1 MREDFCYR
9 MNLRMRSGGMKRKGI
24 AFVMAVCMLVSQVLI
39 GCELP
44 DVKAKGALLMEADS
58 GRILFEK
65 NGYEVLPMASTTKIM
80 TCIVALENGNLDDI
94 VTVSKR
100 ACQAPPVKL
109 KLQIGEK
116 QRLGDLLYSLM
127 LESHNDT
134 AVAIAEHVGG
144 SVEHFC
150 EMMTAKAREIGAETA
165 NFKTPN
171 GLDAQGHD
179 ASAYDMALIARY
191 AVQNPEFVKIVTTQL
206 INIPTTEVPGSRRH
220 DLQCKNRFL
229 YCYQGANGMKT
240 GFTNKAGHCFVGSAN
255 RKDMQLVGVAL
266 ASGWGKAG
274 KTRKY
279 TDVIN
284 MMNYGFKNYEKVKVL
299 SPEASY
305 MNLPVT
311 KAIDK
316 TIDLACEDEIVLPL
330 TSVEKENLV
339 LKKTVPPSLQAPI
352 KEGEVVGEVQIL
364 CAGTVLASAPL
375 KAKESIKKANI
386 LDYIKNWIK
395 NE

>member
-1 MREDFCYR
+1 
-9 MNLRMRSGGMKRKGI
+9 MKRKVI
-24 AFVMAVCMLVSQVLI
+24 ACIMIACMFISQVLM

-65 NGYEVLPMASTTKIM
+65 NGYEALPMASTTKIM
-80 TCIVALENGNLDDI
+80 TCIVALENGNVDDI

-100 ACQAPPVKL
+100 ACAAPPVKL

-134 AVAIAEHVGG
+134 AVAIAEHIGG

-171 GLDAQGHD
+171 GLDAQGHG

-191 AVQNPEFVKIVTTQL
+191 AVQNPEFIKIVTTEL
-206 INIPTTEVPGSRRH
+206 ISIPTKEVTGSRRH

-229 YCYQGANGMKT
+229 YCYKGANGMKT

-255 RKDMQLVGVAL
+255 RNNMQLVGVAL
-266 ASGWGKAG
+266 AAGWGKAG

-284 MMNYGFKNYEKVKVL
+284 MMNYGFKNYEKVNIL
-299 SPEASY
+299 SLEGSY
-305 MNLPVT
+305 MNVPIT

-316 TIDLACEDEIVLPL
+316 TIDLACDEGITLPL
-330 TSVEKENLV
+330 THVEKENIV
-339 LKKTVPPSLQAPI
+339 LKKVVPPSLKAPI
-352 KEGEVVGEVQIL
+352 KKGEIVGEVQIL
-364 CAGTVLASAPL
+364 CGGTVLATAPL
-375 KAKESIKKANI
+375 KAQESIKKANA

-395 NE
+395 NK

>member
-9 MNLRMRSGGMKRKGI
+9 MNLELRSGSMKRKGI
-24 AFVMAVCMLVSQVLI
+24 ALVMALFMCISQIVL
-39 GCELP
+39 GSELP
-44 DVKAKGALLMEADS
+44 DVKAKGALLMEVES
-58 GRILFEK
+58 GRVLFEK
-65 NGYEVLPMASTTKIM
+65 NGYEPLPMASTTKIM

-94 VTVSKR
+94 VTASKR
-100 ACQAPPVKL
+100 ACCAPPVKL

-150 EMMTAKAREIGAETA
+150 EMMTDKAREIGAQNAT
-165 NFKTPN
+165 FKTPN
-171 GLDAQGHD
+171 GLDAEGHH
-179 ASAYDMALIARY
+179 ASAYDMAIIASY
-191 AVQNPEFVKIVTTQL
+191 AVQNPEFVKIVTTEL
-206 INIPTTEVPGSRRH
+206 ISIPTKEVPGSRRH

-229 YCYQGANGMKT
+229 YSYTGANGMKT

-255 RKDMQLVGVAL
+255 RDDMQLVGIAL

-284 MMNYGFKNYEKVKVL
+284 MMNYGFKNYEKVQVL
-299 SPEASY
+299 SPSRSY
-305 MNLPVT
+305 INVPVT
-311 KAIDK
+311 KAIVK
-316 TIDLACEDEIVLPL
+316 SIDLACDEEIVLPL
-330 TSVEKENLV
+330 TAVEKENLV
-339 LKKTVPPSLQAPI
+339 LKKIVPPSVQAPI
-352 KEGEVVGEVQIL
+352 AEGDTVGEVQVL
-364 CAGTVLASAPL
+364 CGGTVLASAPL
-375 KAKESIKKANI
+375 TAKENIKKANVF
-386 LDYIKNWIK
+386 DYIKNWIK
-395 NE
+395 NK

>member
-1 MREDFCYR
+1 MRKK
-9 MNLRMRSGGMKRKGI
+9 SI
-24 AFVMAVCMLVSQVLI
+24 ALVIILCMFISQVVL
-39 GCELP
+39 GSELP
-44 DVKAKGALLMEADS
+44 DVKAKGALLMEVES
-58 GRILFEK
+58 GRVLFEK
-65 NGYEVLPMASTTKIM
+65 NSHESLPMASTTKIM
-80 TCIVALENGNLDDI
+80 TCIVALENSNLDDV

-100 ACQAPPVKL
+100 ACCAPPVKL

-150 EMMTAKAREIGAETA
+150 EMMTEKAKEIGAESAT
-165 NFKTPN
+165 FRTPN
-171 GLDAQGHD
+171 GLDADGHQ
-179 ASAYDMALIARY
+179 ASAYDMGLIARY
-191 AVQNPEFVKIVTTQL
+191 AVQNPEFVKIVTTEL
-206 INIPTTEVPGSRRH
+206 ISIPTKELVGSRRH

-229 YCYQGANGMKT
+229 YSYEGANGMKT

-284 MMNYGFKNYEKVKVL
+284 MMNYGFKNYEKVNVL
-299 SPEASY
+299 KPNQSY
-305 MNLPVT
+305 IHVPVT
-311 KAIDK
+311 KAIVK
-316 TIDLACEDEIVLPL
+316 NVDLACDAEIVLPL
-330 TSVEKENLV
+330 TQVEKENLI
-339 LKKTVPPSLQAPI
+339 LKKIVPPSVQAPI
-352 KEGEVVGEVQIL
+352 VEGDTIGEVQVL
-364 CAGTVLASAPL
+364 CGGTVLASAPL
-375 KAKESIKKANI
+375 TAKESIKKANI

-395 NE
+395 NK